1 MSFLNYCKIFA
12 KISRNFNGNFAKSF
26 CENLWIYFREIQINF
41 VNISCFA
48 KFWKCCFAA
57 TLSLSNIQIPGS
69 FNWSALWG
77 CYSVFYFY
85 SNQLRKYCILS
96 QFISYIKSI
105 WKLVINF
112 ILNINNYGSFI
123 NWLSCFYMFL
133 YVMITQTDIVF

>member
-69 FNWSALWG
+69 FNWSALWD
-77 CYSVFYFY
+77 
-85 SNQLRKYCILS
+85 CILS
-96 QFISYIKSI
+96 QFIYYIKSI

>member
-26 CENLWIYFREIQINF
+26 SENLWIYFREIQINF

-69 FNWSALWG
+69 FNWSALWD
-77 CYSVFYFY
+77 
-85 SNQLRKYCILS
+85 CILS
-96 QFISYIKSI
+96 QFIYYIKSI

-133 YVMITQTDIVF
+133 YVMITQTASLLMLKIRLD